1 MSNTL
6 ARRVAEGALRPQA
19 GTAIVKA
26 IETVIAE
33 TKLRTPDLGGKTKT
47 NEMGKAIADAL

>member
-6 ARRVAEGALRPQA
+6 ARRVAEGALRPLA
-19 GTAIVKA
+19 DAAIVKA

-33 TKLRTPDLGGKTKT
+33 TKLRTPDIGGKTKT
-47 NEMGKAIADAL
+47 TEMGKAIADAL